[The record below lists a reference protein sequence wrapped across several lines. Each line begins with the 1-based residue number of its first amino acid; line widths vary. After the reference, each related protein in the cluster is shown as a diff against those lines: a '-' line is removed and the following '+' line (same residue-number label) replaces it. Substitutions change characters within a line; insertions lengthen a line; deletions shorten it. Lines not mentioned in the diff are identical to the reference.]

1 MDPDHQLYTHLQCVE
16 GLKGLFTP
24 TTWQA
29 MRERSWD
36 DFKDV
41 LSKYKMIRPKDAQTT
56 LIMGGV
62 FVLDGNKVLYAHRD
76 PSFGVHAP
84 MHEVLAACC

>member
-1 MDPDHQLYTHLQCVE
+1 
-16 GLKGLFTP
+16 
-24 TTWQA
+24 

-62 FVLDGNKVLYAHRD
+62 FVLDGNKVRARGDCPGARLWSTSQAWSSRGGWAARLRHR
-76 PSFGVHAP
+76 PTRSALSV
-84 MHEVLAACC
+84 